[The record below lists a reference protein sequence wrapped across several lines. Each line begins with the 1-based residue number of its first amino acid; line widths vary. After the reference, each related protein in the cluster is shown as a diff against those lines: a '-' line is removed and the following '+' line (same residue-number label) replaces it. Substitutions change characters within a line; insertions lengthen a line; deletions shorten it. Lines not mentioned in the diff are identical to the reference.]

1 VKLRLAP
8 LFALTLFVLAAG
20 VQLATAERSGRG
32 GVVVSLDGSIS
43 PRYLPRHHLA
53 PVFITISGS
62 VARSN
67 SAPLPQLAGLDF
79 AFGGPNG
86 LETAGLPLCPRAEL
100 RASELPHALS
110 VCGPA
115 LVGRGRL
122 QARIEFP
129 GQPPNDILARLLAFN
144 GRTSSGD
151 PAVWLLVDPYRPDLP
166 SSFVLAFRVQPATE
180 GTYGVFLRARIS
192 QTLGRWWR
200 LRSFRLTIGRRYR
213 ADGVRHSYLKGRCPL
228 PPRFHVAPVPLARAT
243 FHFSPR
249 PVLPVAILRGCRVR
263 D

>member
-1 VKLRLAP
+1 MGRLA
-8 LFALTLFVLAAG
+8 ALLCLVLIVLATA
-20 VQLATAERSGRG
+20 VQLATAERSGRA

-43 PRYLPRHHLA
+43 PRSLPRHRLA

-62 VARSN
+62 IARSA
-67 SAPLPQLAGLDF
+67 SPPLPRLAGLDLAF
-79 AFGGPNG
+79 AGPDG
-86 LETAGLPLCPRAEL
+86 LETAGLPLCPRADL

-122 QARIEFP
+122 RARVEFP
-129 GQPPNDILARLLAFN
+129 GQQPSDVLARLLAFN

-151 PAVWLLVDPYRPDLP
+151 PAIWLLVDPYRPDLP
-166 SSFVLAFRVQPATE
+166 SSFVLPFRLQRGAE

-192 QTLGRWWR
+192 QSLGRWWR

-213 ADGVRHSYLKGRCPL
+213 AAGARRSYLNARCPL
-228 PPRFHVAPVPLARAT
+228 PPRFHALPFPLARAT